1 MDSWVKLYSKFRHW
15 RWYKNQNIKSLFI
28 HCLLSANW
36 KDGKFENVEI
46 PRGSFVTSLS
56 KLSEEL
62 GLSLQATRTALRW
75 LKSTQELTVKHYSKF
90 SVISINNYEKYQESN
105 TILNTQLTQ
114 YQQALNTVLTTI
126 EEYKN
131 IDNNIKERIYN
142 ACACAREKEKF
153 KNEKEEVFEYDWLND
168 EIH

>member
-1 MDSWVKLYSKFRHW
+1 MDSWVKLYSKFKHW
-15 RWYKNQNIKSLFI
+15 HWYKNQNIKSLFI

-36 KDGKFENVEI
+36 KDGKFENVDI

-62 GLSLQATRTALRW
+62 GLSLQEIRTALRW
-75 LKSTQELTVKHYSKF
+75 LKSTQELTIKHCPKF
-90 SVISINNYEKYQESN
+90 SIITINNYEKYQETN
-105 TILNTQLTQ
+105 TILNSRLTQ

-142 ACACAREKEKF
+142 ACACAREKKEF
-153 KNEKEEVFEYDWLND
+153 ENEKKEVFEYDWLND
-168 EIH
+168 EGD